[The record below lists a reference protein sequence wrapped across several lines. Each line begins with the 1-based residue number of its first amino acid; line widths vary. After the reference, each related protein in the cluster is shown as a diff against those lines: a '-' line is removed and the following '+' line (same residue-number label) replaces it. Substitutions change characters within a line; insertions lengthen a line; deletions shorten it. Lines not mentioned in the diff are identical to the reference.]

1 MSFCMFYCVVVSK
14 EKTFTCMVGRYVWG
28 VAGKASNLSCGAGFA
43 IVRKGWCGLGG
54 VFVWAIGVLVMHQ
67 NSVGGYIVIV
77 V

>member
-1 MSFCMFYCVVVSK
+1 MC
-14 EKTFTCMVGRYVWG
+14 GG
-28 VAGKASNLSCGAGFA
+28 VAGKASNISRGAGFA
-43 IVRKGWCGLGG
+43 IVRKGCGLGG